1 MGGLYSL
8 AMALERTLA
17 PDITESAIGQTVVQT
32 MADGIERLML
42 ERGIPFT
49 DEGFDTVV
57 RLSRESGM
65 LGFIAY
71 QEGDLVA
78 RLRGEIAKTFGPMA
92 GGVMENLLSAT
103 PAVDVRRRLARI
115 GVSVDAH
122 GKMSDLG
129 EEFFGRMVEP
139 TFGPQARTML
149 MPFVHGDCQRRLVFD
164 ELRRRHPPQGAGKA
178 AANE

>member
-1 MGGLYSL
+1 
-8 AMALERTLA
+8 MAA
-17 PDITESAIGQTVVQT
+17 PDITDSEIGRTVVRT

-42 ERGIPFT
+42 EKGIPFDDT
-49 DEGFDTVV
+49 GYDEIV

-71 QEGDLVA
+71 QEGDLVE
-78 RLRGEIAKTFGPMA
+78 RIRGAIASTFGPMV

-103 PAVDVRRRLARI
+103 PAVDVRKRLAGL
-115 GVSVDAH
+115 GVSVDEH
-122 GKMSDLG
+122 GKMSNLG
-129 EEFFGRMVEP
+129 EEFFERVIDP

-164 ELRRRHPPQGAGKA
+164 ELRRRHPETRADPSAII
-178 AANE
+178 